1 MDKERY
7 TRLKRLVR
15 YYNEHDETKGASKFL
30 FERLAWEISRLP
42 FKDFCMTSD
51 YLPRPGVR
59 SINDE
64 NYKPNPDEDEME
76 INFVIMFDDYTLSIT
91 GSIPEQPWDR
101 VVFSIHRKRILLV
114 SDFLPIEEVI
124 NTILDVRK
132 ENSEK

>member
-7 TRLKRLVR
+7 TQLERLVR

-59 SINDE
+59 SIDDE
-64 NYKPNPDEDEME
+64 NYKPNPDKDEME
-76 INFVIMFDDYTLSIT
+76 IKATIFGHLM
-91 GSIPEQPWDR
+91 PQ
-101 VVFSIHRKRILLV
+101 RKDGDACEVARTVNKIYKILYHN
-114 SDFLPIEEVI
+114 D
-124 NTILDVRK
+124 
-132 ENSEK
+132 